1 MTDRK
6 ELKRLA
12 REAIRDTKPS
22 PVWVTLVVI
31 VILTV
36 VQLLSLNLSGD
47 LDAYLTMAKGFAAGD
62 IAIAEPAVS
71 ISPLAWLLA
80 LSLNLMSMVV
90 SMGYTL
96 YTLRVSRRASP
107 GFGDVFDAFAMFF
120 RVIVLSFV
128 QSILV
133 SSVYAIPMSL
143 LSTLIDPV
151 SASMFCLPLIVPMFM
166 LAYAYRLADYILLDN
181 PSFAAIQCLGLS
193 RLAMQGRKWDMFK
206 LDLSFLGWLLLCV
219 FPPVWLWV
227 RPYMSVTIA
236 GYYDA
241 VMPGFMEWLKT
252 QPIPRRPGDGGPGF
266 RNPTG
271 GTGRTP
277 GDPLDGDLRD
287 NPGGWSVPGGKR
299 GETPDESSDENDND
313 DNGGDEA

>member
-1 MTDRK
+1 MTDHK

-12 REAIRDTKPS
+12 REALKATRPS
-22 PVWVTLVVI
+22 PVWVTLVVL
-31 VILTV
+31 VILAV

-47 LDAYLTMAKGFAAGD
+47 LDTYTAVFESVSAGD
-62 IAIAEPAVS
+62 AVITVPEVS

-80 LSLNLMSMVV
+80 LALNLMGMLV

-120 RVIVLSFV
+120 RVIVLSIV
-128 QSILV
+128 RSVLV

-143 LSTLIDPV
+143 LSMLIDPV

-166 LAYAYRLADYILLDN
+166 LAYAYRLSDYILLDN
-181 PSFAAIQCLGLS
+181 PSFAAVQCLGLS
-193 RLAMQGRKWDMFK
+193 RLAMHGRKWDMFK
-206 LDLSFLGWLLLCV
+206 LDLSFLGWILLCV

-227 RPYMSVTIA
+227 RPYMSVTVA

-252 QPIPRRPGDGGPGF
+252 RPMPQSPSDRGSGFWNPPGGQSGTKGDSS
-266 RNPTG
+266 
-271 GTGRTP
+271 
-277 GDPLDGDLRD
+277 DEDLSD
-287 NPGGWSVPGGKR
+287 NPGGWSVPGEKR
-299 GETPDESSDENDND
+299 DETPDETENDGNSSDET
-313 DNGGDEA
+313 

>member
-22 PVWVTLVVI
+22 PVWVTLVVLA
-31 VILTV
+31 ILAV

-47 LDAYLTMAKGFAAGD
+47 LDAYIAMVKSVAAGD
-62 IAIAEPAVS
+62 TATAQPAVS

-80 LSLNLMSMVV
+80 LALNLMSMIV

-128 QSILV
+128 RSILV
-133 SSVYAIPMSL
+133 SSVYAVPMSL

-193 RLAMQGRKWDMFK
+193 RFAMRGRKWDLFK
-206 LDLSFLGWLLLCV
+206 LDLSFLGWILLCV

-227 RPYMSVTIA
+227 RPYMSVTAA

-241 VMPGFMEWLKT
+241 VMPGFMAWLKT
-252 QPIPRRPGDGGPGF
+252 QPMPRRPGDGDSGF
-266 RNPTG
+266 RDLTG
-271 GTGRTP
+271 GAGGKP
-277 GDPLDGDLRD
+277 GDPTDGDLSD

-299 GETPDESSDENDND
+299 GETPDETEND
-313 DNGGDEA
+313 DNGGDET